1 MEKLTDTLEYVFRGI
16 GGRYYNYSSANPIG
30 NACMTIPMKNTIIEL
45 PVLMLYELP
54 KMPFIPDAFVANL
67 NYIGLAD
74 LYKTLSSN
82 VKAALTARFSG
93 KRLFKITLSDKSSNV
108 YYGTFGAIFDENFH
122 PIMMLS
128 WKMYKIPID
137 KDIPDKV
144 ILRPV
149 NPILRIHPS
158 VFINKNDSMKR
169 FIANKIFPTALEL
182 AIHAPYAQLPYL
194 TFTSYNRL
202 YSVQVIVD
210 KMPFEVKEPSLPSIS
225 TTNKSLINV
234 ALDNLDEI
242 IIA

>member
-16 GGRYYNYSSANPIG
+16 GGRYYNCSSANPIG

-45 PVLMLYELP
+45 PVLMFYELP

-82 VKAALTARFSG
+82 VKAALTARLSR

-122 PIMMLS
+122 PIMILS
-128 WKMYKIPID
+128 WEMYKIPVD
-137 KDIPDKV
+137 KDIPDRV

-194 TFTSYNRL
+194 SPANHNRL

-210 KMPFEVKEPSLPSIS
+210 KMPFEVKEPSRPSIS